1 MNNAEQGTDYIP
13 HLSFD
18 LDFDRDRRRLT
29 VTCGCK
35 DFQVSRQPRD
45 SGIFWAYREHIREA
59 HPLHDPNGISLA
71 PDALPAIFETVYDEF
86 ADAEKRLEKQ
96 ISKAESQSRWVLGIS
111 LATSAVSLTV
121 SGIVIA
127 VLLSID

>member
-1 MNNAEQGTDYIP
+1 MNKAEQGTDYIP

-29 VTCGCK
+29 LTCGCG
-35 DFQVSRQPRD
+35 DFQASRQPRD
-45 SGIFWAYREHIREA
+45 SGFFWAYREHIREA
-59 HPLHDPNGISLA
+59 HPQHDPNGISLA
-71 PDALPAIFETVYDEF
+71 PDDLPAIFEAVYDEF

-96 ISKAESQSRWVLGIS
+96 ISEAESLSRWVLGIS
-111 LATSAVSLTV
+111 VATSAVSLTV